1 MTTPAPTRP
10 QEPLIINGTPEHPDR
25 VYHLH
30 PTWKRPLRLIMYD
43 NPACMCPYC
52 GEVNVYWDDCFK
64 CGREVLPCRE
74 VLVDG

>member
-1 MTTPAPTRP
+1 MTV
-10 QEPLIINGTPEHPDR
+10 L
-25 VYHLH
+25 LH
-30 PTWKRPLRLIMYD
+30 PTWKRKLRLIMYD

-52 GEVNVYWDDCFK
+52 GHISVYWDDCFN